1 MPFSSHSVCGS
12 TTIAKVGTKIVAG
25 IGIST
30 FVIAAGAVLLYRAPS
45 HAAFPRL
52 ALTRDSHCS
61 VAGAWRAI
69 DGFARLWDRIGD
81 ISDSMELTQTDAAG
95 YELAVVEP
103 RQFWIPRGNRLALAE
118 VLGEQEEDVYAL
130 HGRGVRAGDVVLD
143 CGANVGAFSRHALE
157 AGARLVVAIEPSPE
171 NVECLRRTFAGEI
184 RDGRMILYPKG
195 VWDREDKL
203 VIRRIGGQ
211 SGGSSVALKFAGSE
225 AGPTVPLT
233 TIDKLVEELRLDRV
247 DYIKMDIEGAEKR
260 ALAGAKATVAR
271 FKPRMA
277 ISMEHLP
284 DDVEAI
290 PAVIERLWPGSKTEC
305 GPCVW
310 VKTGLVNAVRPD
322 VVFVSR

>member
-1 MPFSSHSVCGS
+1 MS
-12 TTIAKVGTKIVAG
+12 TKAVAG
-25 IGIST
+25 IGVSA
-30 FVIAAGAVLLYRAPS
+30 FVIAGGAFLLYRAPS

-61 VAGAWRAI
+61 VADTWRAI

-81 ISDSMELTQTDAAG
+81 ISDDIELAEFDTAG

-103 RQFWIPRGNRLALAE
+103 RKFWIPRGNRLALAE

-130 HGRGVRAGDVVLD
+130 HGRGVRPGDVVLD
-143 CGANVGAFSRHALE
+143 CGANVGSFTRHALD
-157 AGARLVVAIEPSPE
+157 AGASRVVAIEPAPE
-171 NVECLRRTFAGEI
+171 NVECLRRTYAGEI
-184 RDGRMILYPKG
+184 RDGRVILYPKG
-195 VWDREDKL
+195 VWDHDDTL

-211 SGGSSVALKFAGSE
+211 SGGDSVALKFPGSE

-247 DYIKMDIEGAEKR
+247 DYIKMDIEGAEKN
-260 ALAGAKATVAR
+260 ALTGARATVAR

-284 DDVEAI
+284 DDVAAI
-290 PAVIERLWPGSKTEC
+290 PALIERLWPGSKTEC

-322 VVFVSR
+322 VVFVTR